1 MIKNKSRLTDKPK
14 GGECAVRKRKGLT
27 FGGMVMTAIYMFLI
41 AIAQT
46 GCGQVTNNDPPGGG
60 GGPSLTLTYD
70 GPRGDSTTTADDGSP
85 IIRANSR
92 DTLEI
97 VATVSDLSS
106 YVGFFIAAGWGTWT
120 GGTLEDDGFT
130 YYTADKNGKAKAV
143 LTAGANAGK
152 QEVIARSLEVE
163 ARLMIT
169 FETGTF
175 ALFPSTIVLDDAQN
189 QKVWVEAV
197 GGLAPI
203 KWWVSHPDVL
213 NLYIRPDTLTVS
225 IEWLDARKPIT
236 TSSLP
241 SGGGTLY
248 AMDSEGQTA
257 TATIYAMNTGCTA
270 GTISITPASASA
282 NTGDGTSAVI
292 AITVDDLDRSLDNST
307 SVTVY
312 ISGPGTLTNG
322 NSVTLTP
329 AAAGS
334 NLFTGSYTMQCDAT
348 CNNGANDT
356 FTFIYNDPDD
366 PASSCLSGTVETTFT
381 ETG

>member
-1 MIKNKSRLTDKPK
+1 M
-14 GGECAVRKRKGLT
+14 RKRKGLT
-27 FGGMVMTAIYMFLI
+27 FGGMVMSAIYMFLV
-41 AIAQT
+41 AVAQT

-60 GGPSLTLTYD
+60 DGPSLTLTYE
-70 GPRGDSTTTADDGSP
+70 GPRGDSTTIADDGSP
-85 IIRANSR
+85 IVRANSR

-120 GGTLEDDGFT
+120 GGTLESDGFT
-130 YYTADKNGKAKAV
+130 YYTADKTGKAKAV

-175 ALFPSTIVLDDAQN
+175 ALFPSTIVLDDDQN

-203 KWWVSHPDVL
+203 SWWVSHPDVL

-236 TSSLP
+236 SSSLP
-241 SGGGTLY
+241 AGGGTLY

-257 TATIYAMNTGCTA
+257 TAVIYAINTGCTA
-270 GTISITPASASA
+270 GTIAITPASA
-282 NTGDGTSAVI
+282 NLTGATTAVVTV
-292 AITVDDLDRSLDNST
+292 TVDDLDRSLDNTT

-329 AAAGS
+329 VSAGS
-334 NLFTGSYTMQCDAT
+334 NLFTGAYTMDCDTT
-348 CNNGANDT
+348 CENTTNDT
-356 FTFIYNDPDD
+356 FTFIYNDPDV